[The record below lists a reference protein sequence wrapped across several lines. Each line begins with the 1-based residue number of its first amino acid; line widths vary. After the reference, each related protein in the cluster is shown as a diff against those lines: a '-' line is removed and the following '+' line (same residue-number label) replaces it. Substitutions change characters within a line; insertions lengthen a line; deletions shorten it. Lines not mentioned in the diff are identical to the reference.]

1 MDDNF
6 VVQFH
11 CEFSF
16 LLVFIVGIFFHITIS
31 ICEGLRPR
39 VKQIDNKTF
48 LPVDYLH
55 VSKSALS

>member
-11 CEFSF
+11 RKSF
-16 LLVFIVGIFFHITIS
+16 LLLVFFVGIFFHITIN

-39 VKQIDNKTF
+39 VKHIDNKTF
-48 LPVDYLH
+48 LLEYCLH
-55 VSKSALS
+55 VSKFALS

>member
-11 CEFSF
+11 RKFLL
-16 LLVFIVGIFFHITIS
+16 LLVFIVGIFFHFTIS

-39 VKQIDNKTF
+39 VKHIDNKIV
-48 LPVDYLH
+48 LPVDCLH
-55 VSKSALS
+55 VSISALS